1 MTREL
6 EAAAPDEVAESTAI
20 VTQPAAVVTRMVFNA
35 PGSEVWKGLLFYE
48 DLDQR
53 PPLHLRLLL
62 PVPIRTEGRISGVG
76 SEVMCIYEGGHL
88 LKRITKIEPREL
100 YEFEVAEQDLSVGG
114 GMRLCGGRYGLHQLS
129 DGRTEVSV
137 STRYVSNKRP
147 RWLWAIL
154 EAMVCHSFHR
164 HILRSMRRAIE
175 SH

>member
-1 MTREL
+1 MRREI
-6 EAAAPDEVAESTAI
+6 EAVTPDDVAASTAI
-20 VTQPAAVVTRMVFNA
+20 VAQPAAVLTRMVFNA
-35 PGSEVWKGLLFYE
+35 PASAVWKGLLFYE

-76 SEVMCIYEGGHL
+76 SEAMCLYEGGHL
-88 LKRITKIEPREL
+88 LKRITTIDPGAL
-100 YEFEVAEQDLSVGG
+100 YEFEVAEQELSVGG
-114 GMRLCGGRYGLHQLS
+114 GMRLCGGRYALRQLP

-147 RWLWAIL
+147 RWLWSIL

>member
-1 MTREL
+1 MTTLVDWQIQRL
-6 EAAAPDEVAESTAI
+6 ADLNKGI
-20 VTQPAAVVTRMVFNA
+20 QPFHKRQLNPASYNLRIGN
-35 PGSEVWKGLLFYE
+35 KG
-48 DLDQR
+48 
-53 PPLHLRLLL
+53 
-62 PVPIRTEGRISGVG
+62 I
-76 SEVMCIYEGGHL
+76 
-88 LKRITKIEPREL
+88 IETP
-100 YEFEVAEQDLSVGG
+100 
-114 GMRLCGGRYGLHQLS
+114 